1 MEVNSIV
8 ACFIFICKQHRYENP
23 IGIEYYAIS

>member
-8 ACFIFICKQHRYENP
+8 AFFIFILYNTEHEDI